1 MRSGETDRTG
11 IAVPGLGPATPW
23 GNSESGNSGQRRPNR
38 QWRCS
43 WRYLRSCAAALL
55 LLAGQAAAPVL
66 APLAA
71 IGFVTA
77 EAQARSSGGY
87 SRPGFSGSRTPSF
100 GGLHVTPRTPSTSGG
115 YSRPGSFGFPTTRRP
130 SFGGDSMGDRAFS
143 RERAAEALRDY
154 RARTGAARQP
164 DTAAPPVAGG
174 WWGTGPRGSAA
185 PRGGYRGSPEA
196 GWYSAHGWTV
206 PDYARLG
213 PARFGIWDGLFL
225 WFLLSHL
232 SRPGAADFFYN
243 HQDDPGY
250 QQWLSEADR
259 LARDNPELRQKLAQ
273 LDRQVAERQ
282 GQPRDPNYLP
292 PGVPPGI
299 ATAAPNDPRTPSTA
313 AGRSDGSGVVWV
325 VLIGGAFL
333 AFLAWRRA
341 HPRVAGRPPATSTAG
356 EPMAH
361 PPSRLQSFGAML
373 RHKLSGEGY
382 TPQHFRVGMTL
393 TCDPT
398 PFILA
403 AGATKMPM
411 PETGGGNLL
420 VNVQAVGRAGD
431 GAAQLVRLYLP
442 DRRSM
447 FQLHLDRSGNPDECR
462 FFALIDEVTP
472 ADASEWAAWLDPA
485 EGMIGWP
492 EFQTKDGK
500 LYTRAWAPGSGRIPP
515 RVLAEAIETVEG
527 THTRSSQAMLYKAP
541 TGLAAPAPQMEYIL
555 VSAIDAGR
563 QAWVQ
568 IWAGIDINPAAF
580 SLS

>member
-1 MRSGETDRTG
+1 M
-11 IAVPGLGPATPW
+11 
-23 GNSESGNSGQRRPNR
+23 N
-38 QWRCS
+38 
-43 WRYLRSCAAALL
+43 
-55 LLAGQAAAPVL
+55 
-66 APLAA
+66 
-71 IGFVTA
+71 
-77 EAQARSSGGY
+77 
-87 SRPGFSGSRTPSF
+87 
-100 GGLHVTPRTPSTSGG
+100 
-115 YSRPGSFGFPTTRRP
+115 
-130 SFGGDSMGDRAFS
+130 
-143 RERAAEALRDY
+143 
-154 RARTGAARQP
+154 
-164 DTAAPPVAGG
+164 
-174 WWGTGPRGSAA
+174 
-185 PRGGYRGSPEA
+185 
-196 GWYSAHGWTV
+196 
-206 PDYARLG
+206 
-213 PARFGIWDGLFL
+213 
-225 WFLLSHL
+225 
-232 SRPGAADFFYN
+232 
-243 HQDDPGY
+243 
-250 QQWLSEADR
+250 
-259 LARDNPELRQKLAQ
+259 
-273 LDRQVAERQ
+273 
-282 GQPRDPNYLP
+282 
-292 PGVPPGI
+292 
-299 ATAAPNDPRTPSTA
+299 
-313 AGRSDGSGVVWV
+313 
-325 VLIGGAFL
+325 
-333 AFLAWRRA
+333 
-341 HPRVAGRPPATSTAG
+341 
-356 EPMAH
+356 
-361 PPSRLQSFGAML
+361 RLQSAGAML